1 MLVYHHRPITNKFTK
16 MGIKASSL
24 ELKSLSLSF
33 LALLLGE
40 IFYGVNLHMKFFTTC
55 ASPLATAAGPPPP
68 YCWT

>member
-1 MLVYHHRPITNKFTK
+1 MLVYRHRPITNKFTK

-24 ELKSLSLSF
+24 ELKSLSLS
-33 LALLLGE
+33 LLLGE

-55 ASPLATAAGPPPP
+55 ASPLAIAAGPPPL